1 MALDQLIQT
10 LDEQIKVYRHLLE
23 VVRREKDILISA
35 NLDDL
40 SENNKSKEAMLIKIR
55 ALETDRL
62 SLAREVSESL
72 GIDSQ
77 SPRLLEIAKNVQG
90 DKAEKLRSMHSVL
103 ELLLRRV
110 QEHNKKN
117 EVLVEAALANIT
129 GAMNNLKNVL
139 EEKKTYKRK
148 GDLGK
153 ASNIAGQ
160 LVSKEA

>member
-23 VVRREKDILISA
+23 IVRREKDILISA

-55 ALETDRL
+55 ALEADRL
-62 SLAREVSESL
+62 NLAREVSESL

-77 SPRLLEIAKNVQG
+77 SPRLLEIAKNVES

-103 ELLLRRV
+103 ELLLKRV